1 MKKLFNLFATILA
14 VSVLTIGFASC
25 ANDSSD
31 SSSSRAAT
39 ASSST
44 TTTNTTTAS
53 STGATFSNSEDK
65 GAIDSWTEKQNEGF
79 KRDNNV
85 DLSAYVGKKI
95 DIKRVISFVFAE
107 STWEEK
113 EGDVLYCEGKEI
125 ANPSKVKGK
134 GTYTTTSG
142 NFTDGV
148 LALTQTHGWDKENK
162 KLKEESNTASI
173 TIAGGKFTLGSTE
186 YTKQ

>member
-14 VSVLTIGFASC
+14 VSFLAFGFASC
-25 ANDSSD
+25 SNDSSD
-31 SSSSRAAT
+31 SSSSTAAT

-85 DLSAYVGKKI
+85 DLSAYLGKKI
-95 DIKRVISFVFAE
+95 DIKRVKSFVFAE

-113 EGDVLYCEGKEI
+113 EGDILYCEGKEI

-148 LALTQTHGWDKENK
+148 LALTQTHGWDNENK